1 MFRGNVKIKCDVKIR
16 MAQGAIILILFA
28 FCVCL
33 SCISSSAVGS
43 GVFYACSD
51 GTMSPGEFDFNKC
64 LNFGTDDVLQG
75 TDALTG
81 LNLSDDSSDEP
92 ASTDLMGG
100 ASDTLVPDGPVDV
113 DEASGDAE
121 FLDFFGQASK
131 EYIDGQGTLATGVN
145 TKAACARACYN
156 DEVPM
161 KDELDKCMGF
171 ISDGRSRC
179 ILYPSQDK
187 VTGTN
192 LPGREKSYTLKRPK
206 DGAVTFHTFNQKA
219 LQTNYQLD
227 GGPKEFGGG
236 GRSHDVDC
244 KDPQTGHDGL
254 LTGFKFNPRGT
265 DINVAY
271 NCLFNNSISRETRQN
286 TTSHGPSGSKHEC
299 NKDRNEFNYMSGH
312 DMNCGNTF
320 IVRWKHNQWS
330 QSMAVDYNCSKQAT
344 ADPLGCED
352 LETDGNFG
360 RACKASDM
368 APYPVRCPA
377 NKALTRFAWN
387 GDGKIVFTCCPK
399 PAPGMAEVGTSAS
412 NTQIA
417 ADQQAAAD
425 AAAAAA
431 AAGSCT
437 KTGGGHG
444 CRSRNCPGK
453 STADSCNSTP
463 CCTWVAAS

>member
-1 MFRGNVKIKCDVKIR
+1 
-16 MAQGAIILILFA
+16 
-28 FCVCL
+28 
-33 SCISSSAVGS
+33 
-43 GVFYACSD
+43 
-51 GTMSPGEFDFNKC
+51 
-64 LNFGTDDVLQG
+64 
-75 TDALTG
+75 
-81 LNLSDDSSDEP
+81 
-92 ASTDLMGG
+92 
-100 ASDTLVPDGPVDV
+100 
-113 DEASGDAE
+113 
-121 FLDFFGQASK
+121 
-131 EYIDGQGTLATGVN
+131 
-145 TKAACARACYN
+145 
-156 DEVPM
+156 
-161 KDELDKCMGF
+161 
-171 ISDGRSRC
+171 
-179 ILYPSQDK
+179 
-187 VTGTN
+187 
-192 LPGREKSYTLKRPK
+192 
-206 DGAVTFHTFNQKA
+206 
-219 LQTNYQLD
+219 
-227 GGPKEFGGG
+227 
-236 GRSHDVDC
+236 
-244 KDPQTGHDGL
+244 
-254 LTGFKFNPRGT
+254 
-265 DINVAY
+265 
-271 NCLFNNSISRETRQN
+271 
-286 TTSHGPSGSKHEC
+286 
-299 NKDRNEFNYMSGH
+299 MSGH

-360 RACKASDM
+360 TACKASDM